1 MVAARHRCKR
11 RPPRRA
17 RGLPKIDHFLDPYV
31 ITSGKHFRLKDHDP
45 ANVGKGR
52 LTTESAAGLL
62 QQGIERLAQ
71 LQELLYAD
79 KRWSVLMIFQA
90 MDAAGKDG
98 TIKHVL
104 SCMNPQG
111 CHVSSFKSPSAE
123 ELGHDFLRR
132 CAVKLPERGMIGIFN
147 RSYYEEVLAVRVH
160 PEFLGHQR
168 LPKTLIGK
176 HIWDER
182 HEDLRG
188 FEQHLARNGTIVR
201 KFFLNVS
208 KGEQKRRFLKRIEDP
223 DRNWKFSASD
233 ASERGHWDDYMAAY
247 EQTIRATAT
256 PENPWLVVPAD
267 HKWFARLVV
276 VAALIKALENLDLSF
291 PTVDEDSKK
300 RLHDARRLLDND

>member
-1 MVAARHRCKR
+1 M
-11 RPPRRA
+11 
-17 RGLPKIDHFLDPYV
+17 PKIDRFLDPYV

-52 LTTESAAGLL
+52 LTKESAAGLL
-62 QQGIERLAQ
+62 QQGIERLTQ

-104 SCMNPQG
+104 SGVNPQG

-123 ELGHDFLRR
+123 ELGHDFLWR

-160 PEFLGHQR
+160 PEFLSHQR

-176 HIWDER
+176 HLWDER
-182 HEDLRG
+182 HEDIRG
-188 FEQHLARNGTIVR
+188 FEQHLARSGTIVR

-208 KGEQKRRFLKRIEDP
+208 KDEQKRRFLKRIEDP
-223 DRNWKFSASD
+223 DRNWKFSVSD
-233 ASERGHWDDYMAAY
+233 ATERGHWDDYMDAY

-256 PENPWLVVPAD
+256 PESPWLVVPAD

-276 VAALIKALENLDLSF
+276 VAALIKALEGLDLSF

>member
-1 MVAARHRCKR
+1 M
-11 RPPRRA
+11 
-17 RGLPKIDHFLDPYV
+17 PKIDRFLDPYV

-52 LTTESAAGLL
+52 LTKESAAGLL
-62 QQGIERLAQ
+62 QQGIERLTQ

-104 SCMNPQG
+104 SGVNPQG

-123 ELGHDFLRR
+123 ELGHDFLWR

-160 PEFLGHQR
+160 PEFLSHQR

-176 HIWDER
+176 HLWDER
-182 HEDLRG
+182 HEDIRG
-188 FEQHLARNGTIVR
+188 FEQHLARSGTIVR

-208 KGEQKRRFLKRIEDP
+208 KDEQKRRFLKRIEDP
-223 DRNWKFSASD
+223 DRNWKFSVSD
-233 ASERGHWDDYMAAY
+233 ATERGQWDDYMDAY

-256 PENPWLVVPAD
+256 PESPWLVVPAD

-276 VAALIKALENLDLSF
+276 VAALIKALEGLDLSF

>member
-1 MVAARHRCKR
+1 M
-11 RPPRRA
+11 
-17 RGLPKIDHFLDPYV
+17 PKIDRFLDPYV
-31 ITSGKHFRLKDHDP
+31 VTSGKHFRLKDHDP

-52 LTTESAAGLL
+52 LTKESAAGLL
-62 QQGIERLAQ
+62 QQGIERLTQ

-104 SCMNPQG
+104 SGVNPQG

-123 ELGHDFLRR
+123 ELGHEFLWR

-160 PEFLGHQR
+160 PEFLSHQR

-176 HIWDER
+176 HLWDER
-182 HEDLRG
+182 YEDIRG
-188 FEQHLARNGTIVR
+188 FEQHLARSGTIVR

-208 KGEQKRRFLKRIEDP
+208 KDEQKRRFLKRIEDP

-233 ASERGHWDDYMAAY
+233 ATERGHWNDYMAAY

-256 PENPWLVVPAD
+256 PANPWLVVPAD

-276 VAALIKALENLDLSF
+276 VAALIKALEGLDLSF